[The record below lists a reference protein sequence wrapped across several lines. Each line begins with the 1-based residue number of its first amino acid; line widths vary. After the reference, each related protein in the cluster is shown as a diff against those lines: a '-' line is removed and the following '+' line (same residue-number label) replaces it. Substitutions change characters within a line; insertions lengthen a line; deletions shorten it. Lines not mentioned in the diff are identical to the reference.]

1 MLKGEKTPLMK
12 KSVHVQLGEKCRP
25 DHFNIFLAIA
35 IEINYVQ
42 YCARKL
48 ILYLQETENCYF

>member
-1 MLKGEKTPLMK
+1 MLTGEKTPMMNTRD
-12 KSVHVQLGEKCRP
+12 HVQLGEKCRP

-48 ILYLQETENCYF
+48 ILYLQGTENCYF